1 MRDALFTGMNNL
13 EVITTTSDEYS
24 TAFGFTEKEVFDAL
38 DVMGLGS
45 EKEEVKKWYLKSMVN
60 IIIYKEKWKIR
71 KLLGRHKLKR
81 ACQLSDADRG
91 SGHQADDGGTFA
103 GKKF

>member
-45 EKEEVKKWYLKSMVN
+45 EKEEVKKWYDGFMF
-60 IIIYKEKWKIR
+60 
-71 KLLGRHKLKR
+71 
-81 ACQLSDADRG
+81 G
-91 SGHQADDGGTFA
+91 SHTDI
-103 GKKF
+103 